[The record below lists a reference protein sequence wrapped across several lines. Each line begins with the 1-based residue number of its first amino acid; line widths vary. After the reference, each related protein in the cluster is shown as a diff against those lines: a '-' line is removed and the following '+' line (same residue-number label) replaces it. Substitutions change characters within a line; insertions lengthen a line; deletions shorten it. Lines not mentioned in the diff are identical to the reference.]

1 MEKGGVGELC
11 PFLLLLYTVAPRAL
25 RKMERESLWQK
36 NGQLC

>member
-1 MEKGGVGELC
+1 MLISPAFISCGAG
-11 PFLLLLYTVAPRAL
+11 AP

>member
-1 MEKGGVGELC
+1 MPISPAFYILC
-11 PFLLLLYTVAPRAL
+11 AEAL

>member
-1 MEKGGVGELC
+1 M
-11 PFLLLLYTVAPRAL
+11 PISPLLYPVAPRAL